1 MFPKNLD
8 SKSVI
13 PQTIIFV
20 DERRLAFR
28 VMRVLREFLPPELRK
43 QVEIY
48 HALQS
53 QIAKDLTAKRFENG
67 EIRILICTE
76 ALTMGCDFKRVEQ
89 VVMLK
94 VPGSAATV
102 LQRGGR
108 SGRDESIQ
116 ARVVMMVEASK
127 RAQAIA
133 DLVPELASTEPMKTK
148 TEDEDESLEPI
159 DLEDADH
166 GSQGDEEEAA
176 VEAIKVAA
184 AEHGKEDQ
192 AILQKFYA
200 PTDDCRT
207 LVLDAAFDSPP
218 HAPCISV
225 NGCDNCIRRR
235 IRQLEEKLKGETHGD
250 SHVVKKEPTDD
261 PNALVQTI
269 EGLRA
274 LLIEPQVE
282 DSPKKPIKR
291 AKYRKMDERSEL
303 EKALK
308 RWRGEI
314 YESELKKL
322 GVHTDYIV
330 TDRTLKAI
338 AKIPP
343 PVTLES
349 LSTVSPMWPE
359 KARTRW
365 APSLLAK
372 VEEYDLPNCVVE
384 RQVERVRVK
393 EEKAKAKK
401 GEEGAQIIVETQEGP
416 GMKTRKRRPAPD
428 DAPKSTPAKKTRI
441 QPADSALSAEGS
453 SGPAHKRLA
462 GSTTKASTG
471 GPSTVT
477 STCSIDSA
485 THGLLRNTPKP
496 LRTAVKPHS
505 TETPPA
511 ANLFTTPKTMITP
524 MMHTA
529 STSQQH
535 YRPHTYNPTLMT
547 QDIDFSTAKPI
558 GTRSIPARHIVSQ
571 VTNQPSTPNAA
582 IPEASTSS
590 VAPRAIAPAIQNP
603 QANRNYYKREDLWR

>member
-1 MFPKNLD
+1 
-8 SKSVI
+8 
-13 PQTIIFV
+13 
-20 DERRLAFR
+20 
-28 VMRVLREFLPPELRK
+28 
-43 QVEIY
+43 
-48 HALQS
+48 
-53 QIAKDLTAKRFENG
+53 
-67 EIRILICTE
+67 
-76 ALTMGCDFKRVEQ
+76 
-89 VVMLK
+89 MLK

-108 SGRDESIQ
+108 SGRDETIE

-133 DLVPELASTEPMKTK
+133 DLAPELASTEPMKTK
-148 TEDEDESLEPI
+148 TEDEEESLEPI
-159 DLEDADH
+159 DLEDADY

-176 VEAIKVAA
+176 AELAIKVAA

-192 AILQKFYA
+192 AVLQRFYA

-235 IRQLEEKLKGETHGD
+235 IRQLEAKLKGETHSD
-250 SHVVKKEPTDD
+250 SHVVKEEPTDD

-274 LLIEPQVE
+274 LLIEPRAE
-282 DSPKKPIKR
+282 DRPKKPIKR

-303 EKALK
+303 EKDLK

-338 AKIPP
+338 VKIPP

-349 LSTVSPMWPE
+349 LSAVSPTWPE

-372 VEEYDLPNCVVE
+372 VDEYDLPNCVVE

-393 EEKAKAKK
+393 EEKAKAKR
-401 GEEGAQIIVETQEGP
+401 GEEGTQIIVETQKFPE
-416 GMKTRKRRPAPD
+416 MKTRKRRPAPD
-428 DAPKSTPAKKTRI
+428 NAPKSTPAKKTRI

-453 SGPAHKRLA
+453 SGPAHKQLA
-462 GSTTKASTG
+462 EATTKASTG

-477 STCSIDSA
+477 RACSIDSA
-485 THGLLRNTPKP
+485 THELLSNTPKP
-496 LRTAVKPHS
+496 LPTAVKPHS
-505 TETPPA
+505 RETPPA
-511 ANLFTTPKTMITP
+511 ANLFTTPKTTTTP
-524 MMHTA
+524 IVHTA
-529 STSQQH
+529 STSRQH

-547 QDIDFSTAKPI
+547 QDIDFSTAKPV

-571 VTNQPSTPNAA
+571 VTNQPPTPNATV
-582 IPEASTSS
+582 PEASTSS